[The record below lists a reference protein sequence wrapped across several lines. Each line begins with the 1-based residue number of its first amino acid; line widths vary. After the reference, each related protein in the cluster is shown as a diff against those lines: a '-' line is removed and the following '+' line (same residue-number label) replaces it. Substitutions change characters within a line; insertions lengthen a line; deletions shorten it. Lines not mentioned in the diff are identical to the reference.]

1 MFGYAI
7 LIVTMLVMKLA
18 PHSPAGRWLNH
29 VLVELPLRL
38 FGKMQRHHLIFLVVI
53 VMLAMVGTE
62 LIFALGSVDVAVLYA
77 LDVSLYVD
85 GLLMTVAVA
94 SLVRTRSAAATLRAS
109 ATVLVARLRRRFGRR
124 RVRSACVRRE
134 GRGAANEDEPAPAWS
149 LAA

>member
-1 MFGYAI
+1 
-7 LIVTMLVMKLA
+7 MKLA
-18 PHSPAGRWLNH
+18 PYSPAGRWLNH
-29 VLVELPLRL
+29 ALVERPLRL
-38 FGKMQRHHLIFLVVI
+38 FGRMQRHHLIFLVLI

-94 SLVRTRSAAATLRAS
+94 SLVRTRSAAAMLRAS
-109 ATVLVARLRRRFGRR
+109 AMGLAARLRRRFGRR
-124 RVRSACVRRE
+124 RVRSASERRE
-134 GRGAANEDEPAPAWS
+134 GPGAANDDDDDSAPAWS